1 MAEQPPAPPAPPAK
15 KKKSNWA
22 HVFTIGALVIG
33 LAALA
38 WTIYSV
44 GIHELW
50 HDLTK
55 IGWWFL
61 AIMGLEMIISSL
73 DAAAMYHFLSP
84 DRHLIPYRRAL
95 LAQVSGRAVNVVVPS
110 GNVGEVVKVSVL
122 VEGGIPD
129 ARAVAGIVVYNL
141 AGLLAE
147 LAMVAVGAPMM
158 ALVVPMGWGL
168 RAVLFGAA
176 GFSVV
181 LAIALFVLVQKGML
195 VTFARAF
202 RRIRIISQA
211 RFERWT
217 EKLGAIDAKIRIEP
231 GPQLRDRWIG
241 IGIVFLSRTT
251 SWSLTAVL
259 LHAVGQPITFGY
271 YAAITVGGFAVYLIA
286 TLVPFGLGIS
296 EGGNAALFKA
306 LGIDPTIGVATALAK
321 RVRDIAYAT
330 IGLVLLLV
338 SETVQD
344 ARARSKRKSA
354 QMPAQ
359 TGHGS

>member
-1 MAEQPPAPPAPPAK
+1 MADDAQAKPAKPAK

-22 HVFTIGALVIG
+22 HAFTIAMLAIGLGALAYTV
-33 LAALA
+33 
-38 WTIYSV
+38 YNV
-44 GIHELW
+44 GVHQLW
-50 HDLTK
+50 EDLRK

-61 AIMGLEMIISSL
+61 AVMGLECIISSL
-73 DAAAMYHFLSP
+73 DAAAMYQFLSP
-84 DRHLIPYRRAL
+84 DHKLIPYSRTL

-122 VEGGIPD
+122 VEGGVHD

-147 LAMVAVGAPMM
+147 LLMVAVGAPIM
-158 ALVVPMGWGL
+158 AVVVPMGWGL

-176 GFSVV
+176 GFCV
-181 LAIALFVLVQKGML
+181 LLGLALFVLVQKGML
-195 VTFARAF
+195 VTFAKAF
-202 RRIRIISQA
+202 RRIRFISLA
-211 RFERWT
+211 RFERWS

-241 IGIVFLSRTT
+241 IGIVFLSRTA
-251 SWSLTAVL
+251 SWSMTAVL
-259 LHAVGQPITFGY
+259 LHAVGQPVTFGY

-306 LGIDPTIGVATALAK
+306 LGINPAIGVATALAK
-321 RVRDIAYAT
+321 RVRDIVYAT
-330 IGLVLLLV
+330 IGLVLLLA
-338 SETVQD
+338 SETVQE
-344 ARARSKRKSA
+344 ARTRGRRRSATMAVESGDGR
-354 QMPAQ
+354 
-359 TGHGS
+359 

>member
-1 MAEQPPAPPAPPAK
+1 MAEAAPPAK

-22 HVFTIGALVIG
+22 HVFTVGALAVG
-33 LAALA
+33 LGALA

-44 GIHELW
+44 GIYELW
-50 HDLTK
+50 HNLEK
-55 IGWWFL
+55 VGWWFF
-61 AIMGLEMIISSL
+61 AIMGLEVIISSL
-73 DAAAMYHFLSP
+73 DAAAMHRFMSP
-84 DRHLIPYRRAL
+84 DHTMIPYSRTL

-122 VEGGIPD
+122 VEGGVPD
-129 ARAVAGIVVYNL
+129 SRAVAGIVVYNL

-147 LAMVAVGAPMM
+147 LAMVAVGAPIM
-158 ALVVPMGWGL
+158 AVAVPMGWGL

-181 LAIALFVLVQKGML
+181 VGLALLVLVQKGML
-195 VTFARAF
+195 VSFARMF
-202 RRIRIISQA
+202 RRMRLISQP
-211 RFERWT
+211 RFERWSQ
-217 EKLGAIDAKIRIEP
+217 KLGAIDAKIRIEP

-241 IGIVFLSRTT
+241 IGIVFLSRSM

-306 LGIDPTIGVATALAK
+306 LGIDPAIGVATALAK

-330 IGLVLLLV
+330 IGLVLLLA
-338 SETVQD
+338 SETVQE
-344 ARARSKRKSA
+344 ARARSKRRSM

-359 TGHGS
+359 PGPDGG